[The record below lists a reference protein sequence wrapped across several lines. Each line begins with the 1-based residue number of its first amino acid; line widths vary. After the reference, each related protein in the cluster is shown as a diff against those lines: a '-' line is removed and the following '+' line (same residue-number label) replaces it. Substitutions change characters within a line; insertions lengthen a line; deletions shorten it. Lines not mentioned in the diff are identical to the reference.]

1 MKFQIDNY
9 YEGEVGNK
17 KLKEEFIFSYSFSP
31 GLYDKLCKINL
42 FVKKDMH
49 FILHLF
55 FYDMKIEK
63 EMLKNLKE
71 ARIEHYQVSKLPY
84 VLRTKLSEIL
94 KANFNLKDSYLND
107 KNTFGNL
114 DMTSIGSA
122 INHSNGRFSI
132 NLSPDILDKSKF
144 TTESEIDFL
153 KLIENIEKWLNEL
166 TESTIKLYEI
176 E

>member
-1 MKFQIDNY
+1 
-9 YEGEVGNK
+9 
-17 KLKEEFIFSYSFSP
+17 
-31 GLYDKLCKINL
+31 
-42 FVKKDMH
+42 
-49 FILHLF
+49 
-55 FYDMKIEK
+55 MKIEK
-63 EMLKNLKE
+63 EMLKNPKE